1 MQALPK
7 ALFIVMLELTVGS
20 FVSLYLLDLRRD
32 TSRGFVVF
40 QGVLYMLFAGLT
52 LLAMNAFATPE
63 LVRGYGLDAGW
74 LRAQGPLALTFSL
87 LMVPWNV
94 LLWRDRSP
102 RMAKKSAKTVTDV
115 PLTGEQKVR
124 HVVGALTSL
133 LGLAALFAV
142 GMAYRPLADSRL
154 GGAFV
159 VLAFLAGGIA
169 IGGVM
174 TAMLLGH
181 WYLNT
186 PTASGKPLEFTTALL
201 LGALAL
207 ELCFS
212 LLMGPSTAH
221 AAPGAVPIAPGTTIQ
236 VNGGQLTVT
245 TPTPLPAQQAAQA
258 AQAEQARVAPLG
270 AGAMLWLQ
278 FLMGFLAPLTLGGIA
293 LYLTRGR
300 SFQSATGMLYLCVAF
315 IFIGEVIGRGLLL
328 TPIS

>member
-1 MQALPK
+1 
-7 ALFIVMLELTVGS
+7 
-20 FVSLYLLDLRRD
+20 
-32 TSRGFVVF
+32 
-40 QGVLYMLFAGLT
+40 
-52 LLAMNAFATPE
+52 MNAFATPE

-74 LRAQGPLALTFSL
+74 LRAQGPLVLAFTL
-87 LMVPWNV
+87 LMIPWNV
-94 LLWRDRSP
+94 LLWRDRAP
-102 RMAKKSAKTVTDV
+102 RAVKKSATLPPATR
-115 PLTGEQKVR
+115 EQLAR
-124 HVVGALTSL
+124 YATGALTTL
-133 LGLAALFAV
+133 VGLAALFVV

-154 GGAFV
+154 DGALL

-186 PTASGKPLEFTTALL
+186 PTASGKPLEFVTVLL
-201 LGALAL
+201 LGALAA
-207 ELCFS
+207 ELFFS

-221 AAPGAVPIAPGTTIQ
+221 LAPGATTIAPGTTIQ
-236 VNGGQLTVT
+236 VSGNQLKVT
-245 TPTPLPAQQAAQA
+245 TPTPLPDPNAQQAQ
-258 AQAEQARVAPLG
+258 QAEQARVAPLG

-278 FLMGFLAPLTLGGIA
+278 FLMGFVAPLILGGVA